1 MIFLDLGDEQK
12 GKKMEEWPRFWK
24 VLMGNGSGK
33 WEIIQLLEIGGIHK
47 SKDSLKDKYG
57 ITYKNI
63 LSFHN
68 WKREGIIPNRFSAF
82 A

>member
-1 MIFLDLGDEQK
+1 
-12 GKKMEEWPRFWK
+12 
-24 VLMGNGSGK
+24 MGNGSGK

-68 WKREGIIPNRFSAF
+68 
-82 A
+82 